1 MEEIVAPILVFG
13 ESVLGSRLF
22 WRLFGIFRKFVVLV
36 FQNVGGDVWGDGRTE
51 RIELLELVNGQTG
64 GGGEFQKIQGGLFK
78 GKGLEF
84 WEKLKKL

>member
-1 MEEIVAPILVFG
+1 MGRIMEEIVAPILVFG

-64 GGGEFQKIQGGLFK
+64 GGGHSKDSEWFV
-78 GKGLEF
+78 
-84 WEKLKKL
+84 